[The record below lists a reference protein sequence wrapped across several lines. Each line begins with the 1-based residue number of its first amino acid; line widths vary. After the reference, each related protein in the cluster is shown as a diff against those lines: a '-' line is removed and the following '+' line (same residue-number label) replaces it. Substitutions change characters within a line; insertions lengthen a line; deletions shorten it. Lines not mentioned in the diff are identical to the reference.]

1 MRSSKNTALLSPAT
15 VDLGLGADLRQ
26 QLADEEE
33 ERKKKL
39 LRQAQA
45 MQRGSSPLGPGTMS
59 LYGQAGGLS
68 I

>member
-1 MRSSKNTALLSPAT
+1 MRSAKNAGLLSPAA

-45 MQRGSSPLGPGTMS
+45 MQRGTPALGPGTMS